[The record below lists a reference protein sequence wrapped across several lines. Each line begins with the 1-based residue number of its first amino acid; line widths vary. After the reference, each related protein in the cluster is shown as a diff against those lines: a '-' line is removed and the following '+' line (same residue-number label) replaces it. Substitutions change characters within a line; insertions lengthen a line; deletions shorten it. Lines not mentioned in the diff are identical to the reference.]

1 MINFTT
7 TWCLSGQEQA
17 IFWED
22 DHDDVCFILY
32 QYAYSANNIYTWTAS
47 LLKQQSTGKHVAPL
61 EQIILILNKP
71 VIALIPQYSDIKYQY
86 YSLEFDPNQGSNP

>member
-1 MINFTT
+1 M
-7 TWCLSGQEQA
+7 
-17 IFWED
+17 
-22 DHDDVCFILY
+22 
-32 QYAYSANNIYTWTAS
+32 
-47 LLKQQSTGKHVAPL
+47 GKHVAPL